1 MIRSPR
7 IRLTLLLV
15 MTVALALAATAVA
28 VTMPTRPASRSVTS
42 SAADQV
48 RAAERALMRATVD
61 ADATAAAQVLADD
74 FQLINPL
81 GQPQTREDYLA
92 TLAGVIDFL
101 TWKPVSEIE
110 VRLYGDA
117 AVARFESAFDLVA
130 FGERLT
136 HRAWHTDVFERRHGR
151 WQLVRAQTTA
161 VPNNP
166 ALVIEALK
174 PVGPSS

>member
-1 MIRSPR
+1 MKRVTK
-7 IRLTLLLV
+7 IRLEPLLAVLAAV
-15 MTVALALAATAVA
+15 VVAATVVAATAVA
-28 VTMPTRPASRSVTS
+28 RPSSRSVTS

-61 ADATAAAQVLADD
+61 ADTATAGQLLADD

-81 GQPQTREDYLA
+81 GDSQTREDYLA
-92 TLAGVIDFL
+92 TLGAIDFL
-101 TWKPVSEIE
+101 TWEPVSEIE
-110 VRLYGDA
+110 VRLYGNA
-117 AVARFESAFDLVA
+117 AVARFQSAFDLVA

-136 HRAWHTDVFERRHGR
+136 HRAWHTDLLERRQGH

-174 PVGPSS
+174 PVGH